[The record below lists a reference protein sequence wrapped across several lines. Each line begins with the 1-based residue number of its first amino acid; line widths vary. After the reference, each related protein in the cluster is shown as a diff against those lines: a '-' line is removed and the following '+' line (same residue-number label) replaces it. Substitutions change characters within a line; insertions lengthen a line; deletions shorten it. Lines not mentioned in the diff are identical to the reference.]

1 MGSFGIP
8 LLPTER
14 QTSEPRPLEA
24 PPPCEHGSERRAQHG
39 AAHPRPACPLT
50 CGNLGAALRR
60 GERPPESGPAPLAP
74 PPAASAVPSAVTTSP
89 YRLAT
94 PSRAPPLARPR
105 PRPLF
110 PAPALGAGPALRVPF
125 PLCASARPGAAAP
138 PPAPLS
144 ASGGARR
151 RRRSA
156 RERRSAARGRGGARL
171 AALRCPP
178 RCARDPPP
186 SRPPPR
192 PPPSPPPSPPPPA
205 ERLRRAGAGITPGPA
220 QGGTAPA
227 LIGLRRGVNRQPMW
241 RGRRRWWLLK

>member
-24 PPPCEHGSERRAQHG
+24 PPPCEHGSGRRAQHG

-178 RCARDPPP
+178 RCARDPP

>member
-178 RCARDPPP
+178 RCARDPP

>member
-94 PSRAPPLARPR
+94 PPRAPPLARPR

-178 RCARDPPP
+178 RCARDPP